1 MASTTRYEISHV
13 SRYLYASPVRGC
25 VMSLCLKPRDEPGQR
40 LLRFEIATNPL
51 SSMNSETDCFGN
63 TKHVLNIHREPRSV
77 RDCRPIGD

>member
-51 SSMNSETDCFGN
+51 SSMNSETDCFRQHQARPEHPQG
-63 TKHVLNIHREPRSV
+63 TRSV